1 MTGRIQKEPGHSHS
15 EIRPHRGVLETTLEP
30 LTENASAERSAALSP
45 NGAGTAEGTKRRTLT
60 PSFSESGG
68 RSGHLPTIDALR
80 GIAALSVCWFHY
92 TNAQFTEQFGAYQ
105 ASGRYGW
112 LGVQIFFVISGF
124 IIPFSLFRAG
134 YRVKGFF
141 RFMLKRIARLDP
153 PYLTS
158 IVIVVSG
165 LWLFSLQPGHP
176 PYQIPWD
183 QVLAHLG
190 YINAFLGMPWLQMP
204 YWSLA
209 IEFQYYIFVG
219 LCFPILAMRKRM
231 APAVIIALFAALT
244 TVASGNRALLPHYLP
259 LFVVGIL
266 AFRYKSL
273 NVRAWDTLLGLV
285 AAQVLVVWVDGWME
299 AVVSM
304 GACAAILLVTL
315 ENPVL
320 KFFGNISYS
329 LYLIHVFVGNIVFGL
344 ALRWTRR
351 PELLKWVLPF
361 VAAAIAIGAAYLLYR
376 LVELPSRR
384 LAARISYKVAET
396 PPVQPA

>member
-1 MTGRIQKEPGHSHS
+1 MLGPITEKANAEGCA
-15 EIRPHRGVLETTLEP
+15 TL
-30 LTENASAERSAALSP
+30 LV
-45 NGAGTAEGTKRRTLT
+45 NGAGNARGKDHRNLT
-60 PSFSESGG
+60 PRDTQNGG
-68 RSGHLPTIDALR
+68 RSGHLPTVDALR

-134 YRVKGFF
+134 YRIRYFF

-153 PYLTS
+153 PFLTS

-165 LWLFSLQPGHP
+165 YWLSSLLPGHP
-176 PYQIPWD
+176 PYHVPWA
-183 QVLAHLG
+183 QVFAHLG
-190 YINAFLGMPWLQMP
+190 YVNAFLGMPWLQMP

-219 LCFPILAMRKRM
+219 LCFPILALRKRI
-231 APAVIIALFAALT
+231 APVLIITLFAALT
-244 TVASGNRALLPHYLP
+244 TVARGNQALLPHYLP

-266 AFRYKSL
+266 SFRHKTL
-273 NVRAWDTLLGLV
+273 GVRARDTLTGLLV
-285 AAQVLVVWVDGWME
+285 AQLLVVWVDGWME
-299 AVVSM
+299 GMVSM
-304 GACAAILLVTL
+304 AACAAILLV
-315 ENPVL
+315 NVNHRVL

-329 LYLIHVFVGNIVFGL
+329 LYLIHVVVGNIVFGL
-344 ALRWTRR
+344 ALRWTHR
-351 PELLKWVLPF
+351 PEHLKWVLPF
-361 VAAAIAIGAAYLLYR
+361 IAVAIAIGAAYFLYR

-384 LAARISYKVAET
+384 LAAGISYKGAAT
-396 PPVQPA
+396 PPLQPA